1 MKQQVKTYFIALLL
15 IATTTTCTKAQEIFK
30 PDTTYF
36 SSTGWRQVSPFR
48 GGRSAAVTGVT
59 GYPDLFYFGA
69 AGGGVWKTEDGAMS
83 WNNISD
89 PDFGGSIG
97 AIAVSEYDNNV
108 IYVGGG
114 EKTVRGN
121 VSHGNGAWKSLDA
134 GKTWQKIG
142 LEDSRHITRIRIH
155 PKNPD
160 LVYAAVLGH
169 LFGSNEQRGVY
180 RSKNGGK
187 TWERILFS
195 TKDAG
200 AVDLILDPT
209 NPRVIYASTWKI
221 RRTPYSL
228 ESGGEGSALWKS
240 TDGGDTWKNL
250 TKDKS
255 IKGLPKG
262 SLGIIGVTVSPAQKD
277 RVWAIIEAK
286 EGGVFRSDNGGE
298 TWIRVNDE
306 RKLRQ
311 RAWYYTRIY
320 AHPTNSEG
328 VYVLNVDFHFS
339 SDGGKSYKEIDTPHG
354 DHHDLWF
361 DPQNPG
367 RMIIGDDGGAQV
379 SKNAGKSFSTYLNQ
393 PTAQFYRVSTDN
405 HFPYRLYAGQQDN
418 TSLRI
423 SSQNQEDW
431 EPTAGGE
438 SGHIV
443 ADPKDNDIV
452 YGGSYGGFLM
462 RYNHKTKETRLVD
475 IYPDN
480 HMGWGAADLKY
491 RFQWNFPLFFSPTHP
506 NTLYAAANV
515 LFKTTS
521 EGQTWE
527 AISPDLTRNDKSKMQ
542 PSGGE
547 ITKDNTSVE
556 YYGTIFAAAESPA
569 ESGVIWTGSDDG
581 LIHITKDGGKNWE
594 NITPKILPEWAM
606 INSIDLHPNK
616 KGVAYIAATRYK
628 SDDFA
633 PYLYKTKDYGKT
645 WTKITNGIPKDDFT
659 RVLRLDPEREDL
671 LYVGTESSVYV
682 SFDDGQNW
690 QPMRYNLPI
699 VPITDLQVKENDLI
713 AATQGRS
720 FWIFDDLNPFRNFD
734 KTTLEKVKT
743 DNFVV
748 FKPSGTYLSEQNM
761 KLNFYLTQEPDSTK
775 ILEIEILDKEGNLIQ
790 KYSSDEK
797 VTKDKD
803 SNVKKLE
810 ATQGAN
816 TITWNMRYE
825 DAKKFDGM
833 ILWFGGTQGVQAMPD
848 DYKARVTF
856 NGKTQETDFKLLKD
870 PRWSASDADLKERFT
885 FLKEVRDKLTETHEA
900 IITIRKARSSLQDW
914 KTKAKDDWKAV
925 ADSAESI
932 IKNLTK
938 IEEALYQT
946 QSRSDQDPLN
956 FPVRLN
962 NKLSALATTVGYGN
976 FPPNEGAKQVKADI
990 TSKIDEQLKM
1000 YYEILKTDIPAF
1012 NKLVADRNIPAI
1024 EVNKRKE

>member
-1 MKQQVKTYFIALLL
+1 MTHSKNYLLILLL
-15 IATTTTCTKAQEIFK
+15 FLGSLSFSKAQQTSFK

-36 SSTGWRQVSPFR
+36 SASKWRQVSPYR

-59 GYPDLFYFGA
+59 GNPDLFYFGA
-69 AGGGVWKTEDGAMS
+69 TGGGVWRTEDGGMS
-83 WNNISD
+83 WKNISD
-89 PDFGGSIG
+89 PHFGGSIG
-97 AIAVSEYDNNV
+97 AVAVSEYDNNV

-121 VSHGNGAWKSLDA
+121 VSHGNGMWKSLDA

-155 PKNPD
+155 PKDPN

-169 LFGSNEQRGVY
+169 LFGSNEERGVY
-180 RSKNGGK
+180 RSKDGGK

-250 TKDKS
+250 TKES
-255 IKGLPKG
+255 TGLPKG
-262 SLGIIGVTVSPAQKD
+262 TLGIIGVTVSPAKKD
-277 RVWAIIEAK
+277 RIWAIIEAK
-286 EGGVFRSDNGGE
+286 DGGVFRSENGGE
-298 TWIRVNDE
+298 TWTKVNDE

-320 AHPTNSEG
+320 AHPTNPEG

-339 SDGGKSYKEIDTPHG
+339 SDGGKSYEEIDTPHG
-354 DHHDLWF
+354 DHHDLWL
-361 DPQNPG
+361 DPQNPE
-367 RMIIGDDGGAQV
+367 RMIIGDDGGAQI
-379 SKNAGKSFSTYLNQ
+379 SKNAGKSFSTYMNQ

-418 TSLRI
+418 SSIRI
-423 SSQNQEDW
+423 SSKNESEW
-431 EPTAGGE
+431 EETAGGE

-443 ADPKDNDIV
+443 ADPKNNDIV
-452 YGGSYGGFLM
+452 YGGSYDGFLM
-462 RYNHKTKETRLVD
+462 RYNHKTGETRLVD
-475 IYPDN
+475 VYPDN
-480 HMGWGAADLKY
+480 PMGWGAAELKY
-491 RFQWNFPLFFSPTHP
+491 RFQWNFPIFFSPNDE
-506 NTLYAAANV
+506 NTLYTAANV
-515 LFKTTS
+515 LFKTTN
-521 EGQTWE
+521 EGQSWE
-527 AISPDLTRNDKSKMQ
+527 AISPDLTRNDKTKMQ
-542 PSGGE
+542 SSGGE

-606 INSIDLHPNK
+606 INSIDLHPTK
-616 KGVAYIAATRYK
+616 KGVAYVAATRYK
-628 SDDFA
+628 SDDFE

-645 WTKITNGIPKDDFT
+645 WTKITNGIPKSDFT
-659 RVLRLDPEREDL
+659 RVVRLDPIRDGL
-671 LYVGTESSVYV
+671 LYAGTESSVYI

-699 VPITDLQVKENDLI
+699 VPITDMQVKENDLI
-713 AATQGRS
+713 VSTQGRS
-720 FWIFDDLNPFRNFD
+720 FWIFDDLNPIRNFD
-734 KTTLEKVKT
+734 NQKLEKLKT
-743 DNFVV
+743 DNFLA
-748 FKPSGTYLSEQNM
+748 FTPSDTYLSDRNM
-761 KLNFYLTQEPDSTK
+761 EMYFYLNEKPDTSK
-775 ILEIEILDKEGNLIQ
+775 VLEIEILDKNGNLIQ

-797 VTKDKD
+797 ATKSKD
-803 SNVKKLE
+803 SEVKSLK
-810 ATQGAN
+810 ANKGAN
-816 TITWNMRYE
+816 TFKWNMRYP

-833 ILWFGGTQGVQAMPD
+833 ILWFGGTQGVEAMPD
-848 DYKARVTF
+848 DYKAKITF
-856 NGKTQETDFKLLKD
+856 GGKTQEVDFKLLKD
-870 PRWSASDADLKERFT
+870 PRWSVSETDLKERFT
-885 FLKEVRDKLTETHEA
+885 FLKEIRDKLTETHEA
-900 IITIRKARSSLQDW
+900 IINIRKIRSDLNNW
-914 KTKAKDDWKAV
+914 KEKAGQNEEWKQV
-925 ADSAESI
+925 AESAEKI
-932 IKNLTK
+932 NKELTK

-946 QSRSDQDPLN
+946 QNRSGQDPLN

-976 FPPNEGAKQVKADI
+976 FPPTEGAKQVKKDI
-990 TSKIDEQLKM
+990 TEKIDEQLRM

-1012 NKLVADRNIPAI
+1012 NKLVAEKNIPAI
-1024 EVNKRKE
+1024 SVGE

>member
-1 MKQQVKTYFIALLL
+1 MKQQLKTYFIAVLLL
-15 IATTTTCTKAQEIFK
+15 ASTITFTKAQEIFK

-36 SSTGWRQVSPFR
+36 SSTKWRQVSPFR
-48 GGRSAAVTGVT
+48 GGRSAAVTGVA
-59 GYPDLFYFGA
+59 GNPDLFYFGA
-69 AGGGVWKTEDGAMS
+69 TGGGVWRTEDGGMS

-89 PDFGGSIG
+89 PHFGGSIG

-169 LFGSNEQRGVY
+169 LFGSSEQRGVF
-180 RSKNGGK
+180 RSKDGGK
-187 TWERILFS
+187 NWERILFS
-195 TKDAG
+195 NKDAG

-250 TKDKS
+250 TKDES

-262 SLGIIGVTVSPAQKD
+262 ALGIIGVTVSPAQKD

-298 TWIRVNDE
+298 TWTKINDE

-320 AHPTNSEG
+320 AHPTNPEG
-328 VYVLNVDFHFS
+328 LYVLNVDFHFS

-354 DHHDLWF
+354 DHHDLWL
-361 DPQNPG
+361 DPQNPE

-379 SKNAGKSFSTYLNQ
+379 SKNQGKSFSTYMNQ

-418 TSLRI
+418 TALRI
-423 SSQNQEDW
+423 SSQNEGDWQE
-431 EPTAGGE
+431 TAGGE

-443 ADPKDNDIV
+443 ADPKNNDIV

-462 RYNHKTKETRLVD
+462 RYNHKTEETRLVD

-480 HMGWGAADLKY
+480 HMGWGAAELKY
-491 RFQWNFPLFFSPTHP
+491 RFQWNFPIFFSPNNQ

-515 LFKTTS
+515 LFKTNN
-521 EGQTWE
+521 EGQSWE

-542 PSGGE
+542 SSGGE

-556 YYGTIFAAAESPA
+556 YYGTIFAAAESPV

-606 INSIDLHPNK
+606 INSIDLHPTK

-645 WTKITNGIPKDDFT
+645 WTKITNGIPNDDFT
-659 RVLRLDPEREDL
+659 RVLRLDPEREGL
-671 LYVGTESSVYV
+671 LYAGTESGVYV

-720 FWIFDDLNPFRNFD
+720 FWIFDDLNPLRNFD
-734 KTTLEKVKT
+734 KTTLEKIKT
-743 DNFVV
+743 ENFLV
-748 FKPSGTYLSEQNM
+748 FKPSDTYLSERNM
-761 KLNFYLTQEPDSTK
+761 KLNFYLNQKPDTSK
-775 ILEIEILDKEGNLIQ
+775 ILEIEILDKDGNLIQ

-797 VTKDKD
+797 ITKDKD

-833 ILWFGGTQGVQAMPD
+833 ILWFGGTQGVQALPN
-848 DYKARVTF
+848 DYKAKVTF

-870 PRWSASDADLKERFT
+870 PRWSVSDEDLKERFI

-900 IITIRKARSSLQDW
+900 IINIRKIRSSLNDW
-914 KTKAKDDWKAV
+914 KEKASSKEDWKVV

-932 IKNLTK
+932 IKNVTK
-938 IEEALYQT
+938 IEETLYQT
-946 QSRSDQDPLN
+946 QNRSGQDPLN

-976 FPPNEGAKQVKADI
+976 FPPNEGAKEVKADI
-990 TSKIDEQLKM
+990 TSKIDEQLKL
-1000 YYEILKTDIPAF
+1000 YYEILKTDIPTF
-1012 NKLVADRNIPAI
+1012 NKLVAEKNIPAV
-1024 EVNKRKE
+1024 EVEE